1 MQCTSYAKLMQNLCK
16 TYAKLMHLCIA
27 SILFIYLFI
36 CLFIYMYCT
45 LYIKG
50 EIFRREEK
58 AKTNFVSSA
67 KKK

>member
-1 MQCTSYAKLMQNLCK
+1 MQCTSYAKLMQNTMQNLCK
-16 TYAKLMHLCIA
+16 TYALVHCIYF
-27 SILFIYLFI
+27 IYLFIYLFI
-36 CLFIYMYCT
+36 YVHCT

-58 AKTNFVSSA
+58 AKTNFVLSA